1 MNISSSPAAGQ
12 LALSDVQ
19 RSKANVVEGPITP
32 QNPAGVSVFVTD
44 KVLRS
49 GERGC
54 TLDPGAY

>member
-49 GERGC
+49 GE
-54 TLDPGAY
+54 